1 MCGGLPARSIAGMT
15 NNMQAAPA
23 KKIFRSRSDRML
35 TGVCGGWADYL
46 NVDPSMVRIAA
57 VAGAVLSA
65 GLVLP
70 VYAAAAV
77 LTPED

>member
-1 MCGGLPARSIAGMT
+1 MT
-15 NNMQAAPA
+15 DNTQAAPA

-35 TGVCGGWADYL
+35 TGVCGGWANYL

-65 GLVLP
+65 GVILP

>member
-1 MCGGLPARSIAGMT
+1 MT
-15 NNMQAAPA
+15 DNAQAAPA

-35 TGVCGGWADYL
+35 TGVCGGWANYL

-65 GLVLP
+65 GVILP

>member
-1 MCGGLPARSIAGMT
+1 MCGAARSRSIAGMT
-15 NNMQAAPA
+15 DNVQAAPA

-35 TGVCGGWADYL
+35 TGVCGGWANYL

-65 GLVLP
+65 GVILP